1 MRLSAIH
8 DIEFREIIKSQYDLV
23 IFASGYESR
32 CQFVSSKLEAEYVHQ
47 QIVLGFEHQGDPDL
61 RARSDKH
68 FKEKWDA
75 TPFILSSSNEQ
86 SIYDLLNTNV
96 NYLSERPIRIL
107 IDYSSMSRAWYAAI
121 LNWIRF
127 RNFNKDVYVDLVY
140 APGAYSNVFSPIA
153 VETILPL
160 PGCEGSSGTITKSI
174 AVFGLGFE
182 GMAPLCVL
190 DKLQPDEI
198 FSYLAAPAV
207 NDEYPKIAYQKN
219 EELIKMSKALL
230 ELPLASVEITFSK
243 LAEVITP
250 YLKTADITFIPMGP
264 KPHVLAAIL
273 LAIRF
278 EQVTCLHVNGRT
290 QTAVDICASG
300 DIISTSVHFRPDAR
314 L

>member
-1 MRLSAIH
+1 MRLSSINDVAFG
-8 DIEFREIIKSQYDLV
+8 DIINSKYDLA

-32 CQFVSSKLEAEYVHQ
+32 CQFVSSKLETKYVHQ
-47 QIVLGFEHQGDPDL
+47 QIVLGFEHIGDSDL
-61 RARSDKH
+61 RAKSDKH
-68 FKEKWDA
+68 FKNKWNA
-75 TPFILSSSNEQ
+75 IPFVLSSSNEQ
-86 SIYDLLNTNV
+86 AIYDLLNTNL
-96 NYLSERPIRIL
+96 NSLNELPTRIL

-127 RNFNKDVYVDLVY
+127 RGFNKDVYVDLVY
-140 APGAYSNVFSPIA
+140 TSGEYSRDFSPIA

-219 EELIKMSKALL
+219 EELIKMSNAPL
-230 ELPLASVEITFSK
+230 ELPLASVGITFSK

-250 YLKTADITFIPMGP
+250 YLKSADITFVPMGP

-278 EQVTCLHVNGRT
+278 GQITCLHVNGRT
-290 QTAVDICASG
+290 RAAVDVCASG
-300 DIISTSVHFRPDAR
+300 EVISTRVHFRSE
-314 L
+314 LG